1 MSNPDI
7 FALEGKR
14 SLLDET
20 HFGIINGAMTLNV
33 LYRDVCSFKGLYAPP
48 YGSTD
53 FICEGRICGE
63 KVLTSDYTWH
73 AYKVERQGLLNGLEI
88 SSQIVL
94 PADKRGG
101 ILAITIHNTNPQPV
115 TVPIQFTI
123 RGGFGY
129 ESFWEFGWPKCEQL
143 TNDTFNGNRLV
154 KSNDAGAVV
163 LGTDIENMQWLGY
176 CCHWEGDFTLQ
187 TGETATKHIAFAL
200 GKEAQAMEDCNSLL
214 LNPAQTIIEADQNWS
229 DTVDDLFTR
238 IPKLEASD
246 ERLVKW
252 YNRSVLALIINQW
265 HISDL
270 ILNPYYSTGGMIG
283 GCVCSYLWDFGEIW
297 EMFPIY
303 DPASTRSHIKQ
314 FLVSN
319 ITRHFAFT
327 PVTGEPFGPWY
338 PVNQEKIIHLIYY
351 YVLFTGDQDFLQEMV
366 ADKSVIDHVL
376 LHATYR
382 DDITRPVALID
393 YGNGNNHL
401 ELRKSFRYD
410 NFLPDLNGR
419 RCANYKAAA
428 QLCKIAGKEYQYLLD
443 RAEEL
448 KQLVKEKMW
457 NPDIKWFNNLDINFG
472 RQTRYTIQMYKMIA
486 GGSLDTEEL
495 DGLISHLNED
505 EFLSEYGLHSM
516 SKQDESFD
524 QIDIDNGGG
533 GNYTGFP
540 PQIMEK
546 LYRVGCPEVAEDIL
560 KRILWWGE
568 RLPYWGDSI
577 VANHMDYRK
586 DTPLQNT
593 ISAAAAAQSII
604 FGMLGVTVDSDG
616 TITVN
621 PSVPD
626 FSPELKLTGL
636 KLRGKTL
643 DISANQD
650 QFEVTVD
657 GIKMQ
662 STAGTPMIIPA

>member
-1 MSNPDI
+1 MNPDI
-7 FALEGKR
+7 FALDGKR

-33 LYRDVCSFKGLYAPP
+33 LYRDVCSFRGLYAPP

-63 KVLTSDYTWH
+63 KVPMSDYTWH
-73 AYKVERQGLLNGLEI
+73 PYKVERQGLLNGLEI
-88 SSQIVL
+88 SSKLVL
-94 PADKRGG
+94 PADKRSG
-101 ILAITIHNTNPQPV
+101 ILAITIHNTNPQPAK
-115 TVPIQFTI
+115 VPIQFTV

-143 TNDTFNGNRLV
+143 TNDTFDGSRLV
-154 KSNDAGAVV
+154 KSNEAGAVV
-163 LGTDIENMQWLGY
+163 MGTDIENIQWLGY
-176 CCHWEGDFTLQ
+176 CCHWEGEFIVQ
-187 TGETATKHIAFAL
+187 AGETVTKHIGFAL

-214 LNPAQTIIEADQNWS
+214 LDAVRTILEADQKWS
-229 DTVDDLFTR
+229 DIVDDLFTR

-265 HISDL
+265 HIPDL

-319 ITRHFAFT
+319 ITQHFAFT

-428 QLCKIAGKEYQYLLD
+428 QLCKIAGKEYRYLLD

-495 DGLISHLNED
+495 EGLISHLNEE

-540 PQIMEK
+540 PMIMEK
-546 LYRVGCPEVAEDIL
+546 LYRVGRPEVAEDIL
-560 KRILWWGE
+560 ERILWWGE

-604 FGMLGVTVDSDG
+604 FGMLGVTVDPDG

-636 KLRGKTL
+636 KLRGRTL

-657 GIKMQ
+657 GIKLQ
-662 STAGTPMIIPA
+662 STPGKPLIIPV